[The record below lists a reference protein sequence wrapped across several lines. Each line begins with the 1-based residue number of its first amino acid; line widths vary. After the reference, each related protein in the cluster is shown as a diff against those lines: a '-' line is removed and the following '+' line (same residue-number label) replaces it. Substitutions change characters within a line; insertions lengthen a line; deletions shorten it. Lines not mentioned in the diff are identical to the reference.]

1 MLSNDQLGVKLGHS
15 AMSAQCPHC
24 PKADV
29 DSQKCQKET
38 FAISQPAGFSFAAH
52 IHLGGAAATQVT
64 TGDLAPIRDQVT
76 KLEVARIDFLGKLV
90 ARSNLG
96 DDIFADSMDGV

>member
-29 DSQKCQKET
+29 DPRIVMSQKCHQRLL
-38 FAISQPAGFSFAAH
+38 AAYAVRYPLAKGYMH
-52 IHLGGAAATQVT
+52 YQLTLGGM
-64 TGDLAPIRDQVT
+64 TGNVPLAC
-76 KLEVARIDFLGKLV
+76 RIL
-90 ARSNLG
+90 R
-96 DDIFADSMDGV
+96 

>member
-29 DSQKCQKET
+29 DPRIVDVAKVPK
-38 FAISQPAGFSFAAH
+38 AG
-52 IHLGGAAATQVT
+52 ICWLRNR
-64 TGDLAPIRDQVT
+64 L
-76 KLEVARIDFLGKLV
+76 
-90 ARSNLG
+90 
-96 DDIFADSMDGV
+96 